1 KERIELLSDAPDIV
15 EWAFGDLP
23 PYKAWEAIYPKKV
36 EPATVLKVLN
46 DEIDILTKLNEESDD
61 DLQHKIYELAA
72 KYEVKAGAVFM
83 PLRIALTGTNKSP
96 ELFPVMHVLGKDKVL
111 ARIRAAID
119 KIQSEQS

>member
-1 KERIELLSDAPDIV
+1 
-15 EWAFGDLP
+15 
-23 PYKAWEAIYPKKV
+23 
-36 EPATVLKVLN
+36 
-46 DEIDILTKLNEESDD
+46 
-61 DLQHKIYELAA
+61 
-72 KYEVKAGAVFM
+72 M